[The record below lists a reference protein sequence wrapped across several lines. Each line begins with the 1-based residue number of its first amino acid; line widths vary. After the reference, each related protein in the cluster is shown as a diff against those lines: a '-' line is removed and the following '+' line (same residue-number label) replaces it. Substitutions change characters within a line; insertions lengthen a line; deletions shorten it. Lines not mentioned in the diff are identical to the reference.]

1 MTTKIISSIK
11 CCTNKKVTGML
22 MLYLEET
29 GQCSFD
35 DPVDDYSVLL
45 DCCRSSCTQKTSR
58 TFDSLV
64 RHLFLKRGYTMH

>member
-1 MTTKIISSIK
+1 
-11 CCTNKKVTGML
+11 ML

-35 DPVDDYSVLL
+35 GPEDDYSVLQ
-45 DCCRSSCTQKTSR
+45 DYCRSSCTQKMSR

-64 RHLFLKRGYTMH
+64 EHCILALLILGFNMHGPAI